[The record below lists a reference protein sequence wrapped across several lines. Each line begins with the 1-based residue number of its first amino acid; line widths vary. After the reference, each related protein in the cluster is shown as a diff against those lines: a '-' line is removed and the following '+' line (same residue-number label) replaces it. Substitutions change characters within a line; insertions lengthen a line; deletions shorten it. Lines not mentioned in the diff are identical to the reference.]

1 MYSHALQKK
10 YQKVKE
16 SVTVDSI
23 LISQMW
29 HAAARD
35 VVTKKIVIFDI
46 LRERTFVTESPF
58 FPKKKQNLMTH
69 YDSCFESSDSR
80 HANFFLEL
88 IKQRNDRMEITSCYL
103 REPAIL

>member
-1 MYSHALQKK
+1 
-10 YQKVKE
+10 
-16 SVTVDSI
+16 
-23 LISQMW
+23 
-29 HAAARD
+29 
-35 VVTKKIVIFDI
+35 
-46 LRERTFVTESPF
+46 
-58 FPKKKQNLMTH
+58 MTH